1 MMKLSGIAAFL
12 ATVEAGSISAASK
25 RLGLATSVV
34 SERLADLEKALGT
47 KLIQR
52 TTRKLS
58 LTESGLSFLPRAQ
71 RIIREADEA
80 EADLAARSG
89 TLAGT
94 VPLSGPVSFG
104 SLHFGPALRRILLG
118 PDEEATG

>member
-1 MMKLSGIAAFL
+1 MMKLSGISAFL
-12 ATVEAGSISAASK
+12 ATVEAGSISGASK

-34 SERLADLEKALGT
+34 SERLAELEKSLGA

-71 RIIREADEA
+71 RIMREADEA
-80 EADLAARSG
+80 EAELAERSG
-89 TLAGT
+89 KLAG
-94 VPLSGPVSFG
+94 PLRLSAPVSFG
-104 SLHFGPALRRILLG
+104 ALHLGPALCKFLTEH
-118 PDEEATG
+118 P

>member
-12 ATVEAGSISAASK
+12 ATAEAGSISAASR

-58 LTESGLSFLPRAQ
+58 LTELGLSFLPRAQ
-71 RIIREADEA
+71 GIIRAADEA
-80 EADLAARSG
+80 AGQLTPRHGTMSG
-89 TLAGT
+89 QSPITRPT
-94 VPLSGPVSFG
+94 RFG
-104 SLHFGPALRRILLG
+104 A
-118 PDEEATG
+118 

>member
-1 MMKLSGIAAFL
+1 MMNRSGISAFL
-12 ATVEAGSISAASK
+12 ATVEAGSISGASK

-34 SERLADLEKALGT
+34 SERLAELEKSLGA

-58 LTESGLSFLPRAQ
+58 LTESGLSFIPRAQ
-71 RIIREADEA
+71 RIMRKPAAGEA
-80 EADLAARSG
+80 ETPDGSG

-94 VPLSGPVSFG
+94 LPTSHPGTSGG
-104 SLHFGPALRRILLG
+104 R
-118 PDEEATG
+118 T